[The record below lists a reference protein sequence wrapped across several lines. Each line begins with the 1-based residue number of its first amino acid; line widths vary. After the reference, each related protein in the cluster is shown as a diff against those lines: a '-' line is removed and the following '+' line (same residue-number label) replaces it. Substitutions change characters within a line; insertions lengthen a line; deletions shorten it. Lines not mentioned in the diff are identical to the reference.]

1 MRGLRPKLDWI
12 WFFEW
17 PNVSRKKAIMV
28 HAAFSLSCPNC
39 GMSTLRALALLFCLL
54 GAVAPGGGARA
65 DGLRIGGLRI
75 GGALLNLPR
84 LVAPRFAGPRYDG
97 PAAADLA
104 APVPPDARVVL
115 PAGPPPGPSKCYSA
129 AETRER
135 VASQKLRPAFEM
147 MLKASS
153 LTGAEVMAGKLCRW
167 GNDDIYVISLLRH
180 DGALVRVFM
189 NAVTGRVVGA
199 RNLH

>member
-1 MRGLRPKLDWI
+1 MSK
-12 WFFEW
+12 W
-17 PNVSRKKAIMV
+17 P
-28 HAAFSLSCPNC
+28 
-39 GMSTLRALALLFCLL
+39 ALALLFCLL
-54 GAVAPGGGARA
+54 GAVAPGAGAGAARA
-65 DGLRIGGLRI
+65 DGSHFGGWEL
-75 GGALLNLPR
+75 GGPHFG
-84 LVAPRFAGPRYDG
+84 APRFVGPRYFG
-97 PAAADLA
+97 PYPYLA
-104 APVPPDARVVL
+104 GAPAPPGERIVA

-180 DGALVRVFM
+180 NGALVRVFM